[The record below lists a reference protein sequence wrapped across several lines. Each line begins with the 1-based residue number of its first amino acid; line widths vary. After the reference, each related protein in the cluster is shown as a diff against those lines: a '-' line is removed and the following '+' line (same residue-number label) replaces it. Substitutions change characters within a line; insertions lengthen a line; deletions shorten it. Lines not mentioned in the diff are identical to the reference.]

1 MIDGVRRALVL
12 APHTDDGEFGCGGTI
27 ARMVGAGAEVHYHAF
42 SSASRSLP
50 EGFPADTLVHEAR
63 AATAALGIDAGRLT
77 IHDFEVRTFPTV
89 RQDILEILVAVN
101 AEVAPEV
108 VLMPSLGDIHQDHE
122 TVAREGLRAFK
133 RTTVLGYEIP
143 WNCFSFR
150 RDLYVRLEPE
160 HVDAKVAALEH
171 YRSQQHRNYA
181 NEEYI
186 RNLARTHGIEVG
198 HGLAEVFEV
207 YRWVE

>member
-1 MIDGVRRALVL
+1 M
-12 APHTDDGEFGCGGTI
+12 
-27 ARMVGAGAEVHYHAF
+27 
-42 SSASRSLP
+42 
-50 EGFPADTLVHEAR
+50 
-63 AATAALGIDAGRLT
+63 
-77 IHDFEVRTFPTV
+77 
-89 RQDILEILVAVN
+89 
-101 AEVAPEV
+101 
-108 VLMPSLGDIHQDHE
+108 
-122 TVAREGLRAFK
+122 
-133 RTTVLGYEIP
+133 LGYEIP